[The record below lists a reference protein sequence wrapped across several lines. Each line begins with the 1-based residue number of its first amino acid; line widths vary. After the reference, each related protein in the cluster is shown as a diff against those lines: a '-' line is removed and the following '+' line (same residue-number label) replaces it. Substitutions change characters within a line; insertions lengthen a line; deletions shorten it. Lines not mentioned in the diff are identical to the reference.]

1 MCRLADLTARR
12 EEGCA
17 VWAGAVGG
25 GAGSPLPPGACFLL
39 QMEEGDHHLGEKQ
52 AVCCVYTEKGGP
64 CNEHG
69 C

>member
-1 MCRLADLTARR
+1 MPSGPEL
-12 EEGCA
+12 
-17 VWAGAVGG
+17 GG

-39 QMEEGDHHLGEKQ
+39 QMEEGNHHLGEKQ